1 MPWSKRSNKKTKES
15 DDSFA
20 PLQKKWGGADAIE
33 IIDVNEVI
41 VPDEMPEPDP
51 DLVGDIAE
59 SIRIIGLIHPIPV
72 RSHPTA
78 LGRKT
83 ETILV
88 TGRARLAAY
97 KLLGRTYIP
106 CAVFPDDDVAD
117 RFIRLSENLFRQ
129 SATAL
134 REAEDIAEFVRHIE
148 ALKLSLS
155 GQNVQKRGRPRG
167 AVSRAAEQLPIEAKT
182 AEARQKKIERAIKID
197 QIIPEIKEEI
207 RKRHLDD
214 NQSAVLA
221 IAEKPSILEQ
231 RKAVQRL
238 GRDRPTRKTALEA
251 RMAETMTS
259 DEQERYKIILAAWG
273 VSAELKSAWRGAT
286 KEQRERFINEVLR
299 GPHYDAEGAITLVK
313 NAFAARK
320 QILVQDLHR
329 LGARYGFTKKVIREI
344 VKHLKITKKRLS
356 RDRNEPWYYINTDK
370 NWKDQVP
377 AISNRE
383 FEDLSPPKPKP
394 KKERPI
400 SDKDDDDDDDKSR
413 RNALDEDEEFDRE
426 LDELFPDWVYQRTE
440 LGTNAGNSSSAYR
453 AALATVLTA
462 SIVASSPNCPISP

>member
-1 MPWSKRSNKKTKES
+1 MADICPSGAGRLTGEPMPDAKTLFARQLKRRQWRLTCLGVNVRTRRAKES

-155 GQNVQKRGRPRG
+155 GQNVQRGRPRG

-329 LGARYGFTKKVIREI
+329 LGARYGFTKKVI
-344 VKHLKITKKRLS
+344 S
-356 RDRNEPWYYINTDK
+356 RDRQALENHEETPEPRSKRAVVCT
-370 NWKDQVP
+370 
-377 AISNRE
+377 
-383 FEDLSPPKPKP
+383 LT
-394 KKERPI
+394 PI
-400 SDKDDDDDDDKSR
+400 RTGRIKFR
-413 RNALDEDEEFDRE
+413 RF
-426 LDELFPDWVYQRTE
+426 QI
-440 LGTNAGNSSSAYR
+440 
-453 AALATVLTA
+453 A
-462 SIVASSPNCPISP
+462 SLKT